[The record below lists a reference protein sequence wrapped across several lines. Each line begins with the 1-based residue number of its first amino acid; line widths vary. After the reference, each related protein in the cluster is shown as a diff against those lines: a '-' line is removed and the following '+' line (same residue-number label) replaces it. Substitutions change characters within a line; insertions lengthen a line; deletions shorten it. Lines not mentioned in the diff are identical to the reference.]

1 LSGIVDITAGVLFLT
16 GILSV
21 KGGSSWSL
29 FIICLIIGLIYLSAG
44 IAIAMV
50 RIKQRT
56 KE

>member
-44 IAIAMV
+44 IAVAMV